1 MILDDVK
8 RVAVIGAGTMG
19 AGIALSFAVGGFD
32 VALYDVNSR
41 QIDLGLQRID
51 KSLSLFTAEGL
62 VEAGQADLAKRRIVS
77 ATDFVQTLR
86 GVQFVIEVVPEDLG
100 LKQKLWVELEKG
112 VSAEVVLTSN
122 TSGLSITAIAS
133 VCKNQERAAG
143 MHWFNP
149 PELVPLVE
157 VTKGQKTAQATANL
171 VHGLAKRLGK
181 TPIMVKKDIPGFVG
195 NRLQYALLREALHIV
210 ETGAASPQDV
220 DTAVKAGI
228 GFRWSWLGPL
238 ETADLGGLDI
248 FHAVSNYL
256 FKDLADDKKPQA
268 FFTELI
274 KSGSLG
280 VKNGSGFY
288 TYTPQDKDKILSRRD
303 RYFARQQL
311 LIAENFENSKA

>member
-1 MILDDVK
+1 MILNDVK

-19 AGIALSFAVGGFD
+19 AGIALSFARGRFD
-32 VALYDVNSR
+32 VTLYDVNSR

-62 VEAGQADLAKRRIVS
+62 IEAEQAGLAKRRIVPT
-77 ATDFVQTLR
+77 TDFVEALR
-86 GVQFVIEVVPEDLG
+86 GAQFAIEVVPEDLG
-100 LKQKLWVELEKG
+100 LKQALWLEMEKAVG
-112 VSAEVVLTSN
+112 AEVVLTSN

-133 VCKNQERAAG
+133 VCEIQERVAG

-157 VTKGQKTAQATANL
+157 VIKGQKTAQTTADMVYDL
-171 VHGLAKRLGK
+171 VKRLGK
-181 TPIMVKKDIPGFVG
+181 TPIMVEKDISGFVG
-195 NRLQYALLREALHIV
+195 NRLQYALLREALHLV
-210 ETGAASPQDV
+210 ETGAASPRDV

-248 FHAVSNYL
+248 FHAVSSYL
-256 FKDLADDKKPQA
+256 FKDLADDQKPQA

-274 KSGSLG
+274 KSGRLG
-280 VKNGSGFY
+280 AKNGSGFY
-288 TYTPQDKDKILSRRD
+288 TYAPQDKDEILSRRD
-303 RYFARQQL
+303 RYFARQQQ
-311 LIAENFENSKA
+311 LIAENSKA